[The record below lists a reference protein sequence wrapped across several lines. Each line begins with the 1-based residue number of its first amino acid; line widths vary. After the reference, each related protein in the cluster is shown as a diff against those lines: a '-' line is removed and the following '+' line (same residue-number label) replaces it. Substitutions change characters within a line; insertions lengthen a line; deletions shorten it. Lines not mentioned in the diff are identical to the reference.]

1 MSYIPLSV
9 HSQYSILNS
18 TASVQGLAEAA
29 QAAGMEALALT
40 DSCNM
45 YGAVDFFKACQKVG
59 VKPIIGIEIM
69 VAPGALDEKKRIIG
83 KKAGYPIILFAMNE
97 VGYRNLCVLSSKAFI
112 EGFYYTP
119 RIDKTI
125 LKEHSEGLICL
136 SGTQNGPVADGIF
149 QGDLSELEWYADVFS
164 GAFYLQI
171 ERMQMASMEDFRAES
186 WLQSYYNETI
196 DRQEVI
202 NRELVKLSKERGIPL
217 VATSTVCYLKRD
229 DWRSHEILMNVQSG
243 EPCEI
248 IERDPLGNIKG
259 RAPNPKR
266 TVLPTHENF
275 FKTGAEMEALFADL
289 PEAIAT
295 SAEIAKRCEFAF
307 DFDAQYY
314 PVYTPPH
321 LEGKGLT
328 TDQRVIEAENFL
340 RKLCDDGIVTR
351 YNEIALGKVKEIYPD
366 RDPMEVVRSRLDY
379 ELEIITTKGMCD
391 YLLIVYDFI
400 DWAKKSGIP
409 VGPGRGSGAGSIIL
423 YLIGITDIEPLR
435 FSLFFERFINPERLS
450 YPDIDVDI
458 CMHRRVE
465 VIEYTLQKYGHDK
478 VAQIITFGTMKA
490 KMAIKDVGRVLNIP
504 LAKVNEI
511 AKLVPDDLNMT
522 LERALEI
529 DPELKALYQADE
541 DAHRVIDFAKQ
552 LEGSIRNTGIHAA
565 GLIISGDK
573 LTDHIPV
580 CAAKDSQ
587 IYATQYAMKPVES
600 VGMLKIDFLG
610 LKTLTSIQKSVDMIR
625 KTCSKEIDW
634 VNLPLDNAKTFD
646 LLNQGKTQGVFQLES
661 TGMQELAKQLHI
673 DKFEEIIAVGALYRP
688 GPMEMI
694 PSFINRKHGKEEI
707 EIDHP
712 KLAKILAE
720 TYGIMVYQEQVMQMA
735 QELAGY
741 SLGQGDVL
749 RKAMG
754 KKDADVMEKQK
765 EQFKQGAIANGL
777 SEKLAIHIFEKVEK
791 FASYGFNK
799 SHATAYGYLSYVTAF
814 LKANYTGEWLSA
826 LMTCDMD
833 DLTKV
838 AKHIREAQSMEIDIL
853 PPDVNEAGAEFV
865 YTQRGIRFAM
875 TGIKGVGKGVVEAI
889 VDEREKGGAF
899 KTLYDF
905 FERVDGKRVGK
916 KVVENL
922 INAGCF
928 DFTEWTRQEMALSV
942 EPMYDS
948 AAQVHKEKER
958 GVLDL
963 FAASNVS
970 TNKRFETP
978 PPVGEVTS
986 QDAILAKEKEL
997 LGFYLTGHPM
1007 ELYRREIEELGSYTF
1022 DELRKKPAGTP
1033 LRLAFIVED
1042 IKTRISKSQRKF
1054 AILTISDGHEQIELP
1069 VWPDLYESNV
1079 SLLREN
1085 RLLYGVVITENTGDE
1100 LKLRCRWLADLS
1112 EMDDEAKALA
1122 NEAVDRAKAM
1132 IKKEKSG
1139 QKNNQELTPQKK
1151 REVAE
1156 KQLKVMMELDA
1167 SQMQLSSILQLKKIF
1182 LDRAGHIALD
1192 ISVKNG
1198 GDKIGQLAIGTEWG
1212 VRFDGD
1218 LEMTLK
1224 RLPYVQKVELVSL

>member
-1 MSYIPLSV
+1 MIWD
-9 HSQYSILNS
+9 
-18 TASVQGLAEAA
+18 TAICAHFL
-29 QAAGMEALALT
+29 
-40 DSCNM
+40 
-45 YGAVDFFKACQKVG
+45 
-59 VKPIIGIEIM
+59 P
-69 VAPGALDEKKRIIG
+69 VA
-83 KKAGYPIILFAMNE
+83 FT
-97 VGYRNLCVLSSKAFI
+97 

-119 RIDKTI
+119 RIDKEV
-125 LKEHSEGLICL
+125 LEKHSEGLICL
-136 SGTQNGPVADGIF
+136 SGTQRSPIANAILQDDF
-149 QGDLSELEWYADVFS
+149 SELEWYEKTFS
-164 GAFYLQI
+164 DAFYLQI
-171 ERMQMASMEDFRAES
+171 ERMQMNSLDDFRAES
-186 WLQSYYNETI
+186 WLLSHYNETI
-196 DRQEVI
+196 DRQEAI
-202 NRELVKLSKERGIPL
+202 NRKLIEVSKERNIPL
-217 VATSTVCYLKRD
+217 VATSTVYYLQPD
-229 DWRSHEILMNVQSG
+229 DWRAHEILMNVQSG

-259 RAPNPKR
+259 RVPNPKR
-266 TVLPTHENF
+266 TVLATHEHY
-275 FKTGAEMEALFADL
+275 FKSGSDMEALFADL
-289 PEAIAT
+289 PEAVST
-295 SAEIAKRCEFAF
+295 SEEIAKRCNFAF

-321 LEGKGLT
+321 LEGAGLS
-328 TDQRVIEAENFL
+328 DDERVVEAEKFL
-340 RKLCDDGIVTR
+340 RKLCEEGIAKR
-351 YNEIALGKVKEIYPD
+351 YDAEALERVKDVYPD
-366 RDPMEVVRSRLDY
+366 RDPMEVVRDRLAY

-400 DWAKKSGIP
+400 DWAKRAGIP

-458 CMHRRVE
+458 CMHRRAE
-465 VIEYTLQKYGHDK
+465 VIEYTLKKYGHDN

-504 LAKVNEI
+504 LGKVNEI

-522 LERALEI
+522 LDRALEI
-529 DPELKALYQADE
+529 DPDLKALYDVDE
-541 DAHRVIDFAKQ
+541 DAKRVIDYARK

-573 LTDHIPV
+573 LTDHIPI
-580 CAAKDSQ
+580 CSAKDSQ
-587 IYATQYAMKPVES
+587 IYATQFAMKPVES

-625 KTCSKEIDW
+625 KTCGKEIDW
-634 VNLPLDNAKTFD
+634 VNLPLDDAKTFD
-646 LLNQGKTQGVFQLES
+646 LLNHGKTLGVFQLES

-741 SLGQGDVL
+741 SLGEGDVL

-754 KKDADVMEKQK
+754 KKDAAVMEKQK
-765 EQFKQGAIANGL
+765 EKFKHGAMAEGI
-777 SEKLAIHIFEKVEK
+777 SEDLAVTIFEKVEK

-799 SHATAYGYLSYVTAF
+799 SHATAYGYMSYVTAY
-814 LKANYTGEWLSA
+814 LKANYSGEWLAA

-838 AKHIREAQSMEIDIL
+838 AKHIREAKSMEIAIL

-865 YTQRGIRFAM
+865 YTQSGIRFAM
-875 TGIKGVGKGVVEAI
+875 SGIKGVGKGVVEAI
-889 VDEREKGGAF
+889 VEERDRDGPF
-899 KTLYDF
+899 KSLYNF

-922 INAGCF
+922 IDAGCF
-928 DFTEWTRQEMALSV
+928 DFTGWTRQEMVISV

-948 AAQVHKEKER
+948 AAQTQKENER
-958 GVLDL
+958 GVMDL
-963 FAASNVS
+963 FAAGGVS
-970 TNKRFETP
+970 TGKHFDHP
-978 PPVGEVTS
+978 PPIEEAETE
-986 QDAILAKEKEL
+986 ATILAKEKEL

-1007 ELYRREIEELGSYTF
+1007 ELYGKEIEELGSHTF
-1022 DELRKKPAGTP
+1022 EELRKMPHGSAT
-1033 LRLAFIVED
+1033 RLAFIVEE
-1042 IKTRISKSQRKF
+1042 IKTRFSKSQRKF

-1085 RLLYGVVITENTGDE
+1085 RLLYGVVIVENENGD
-1100 LKLRCRWLADLS
+1100 LRLRCRWLADLS
-1112 EMDDEAKALA
+1112 EMDDEARTLA
-1122 NEAVDRAKAM
+1122 DEAVDRAKTLV
-1132 IKKEKSG
+1132 KKEKSG
-1139 QKNNQELTPQKK
+1139 EKKNQELTPQKK
-1151 REVAE
+1151 REMAE
-1156 KQLKVMMELDA
+1156 KQLKVHMEVDA
-1167 SQMQLSSILQLKKIF
+1167 SKMHLSSILEMKKIF
-1182 LDRAGHIALD
+1182 LDRAGHICLD
-1192 ISVKNG
+1192 IALKKEGVP
-1198 GDKIGQLAIGTEWG
+1198 IGTLSIGAEWG

-1224 RLPYVQKVELVSL
+1224 RLPYVEKVELVSL